1 MNRRE
6 LKKHLKAQNAAKK
19 IEEAS
24 DDSKAEGNEC

>member
-24 DDSKAEGNEC
+24 DDSKADNER